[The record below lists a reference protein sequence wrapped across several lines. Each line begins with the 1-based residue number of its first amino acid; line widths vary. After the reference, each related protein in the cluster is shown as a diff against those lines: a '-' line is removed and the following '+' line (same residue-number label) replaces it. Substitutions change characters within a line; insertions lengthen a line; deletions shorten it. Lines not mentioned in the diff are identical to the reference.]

1 MHLSKNI
8 RYLRK
13 SKKMT
18 QKDLAEH
25 LGKSQTV
32 IVSYESELSTPT
44 FENLLK
50 LSEVFAVSIDDL
62 IFRDIER
69 DGLRG
74 PGPVAPGQKEDQD
87 KALVGVIA
95 RLERYVARLE
105 AEIKKRDPGL
115 AEEMGIE

>member
-1 MHLSKNI
+1 MYLHKNI

-13 SKKMT
+13 SKGMT
-18 QKDLAEH
+18 QSDLSNM
-25 LGKSQTV
+25 LDKVNVQVS
-32 IVSYESELSTPT
+32 SYESGKTIPPMDVVMKIAEI
-44 FENLLK
+44 
-50 LSEVFAVSIDDL
+50 FAVSIDDL

-69 DGLRG
+69 EGLRG
-74 PGPVAPGQKEDQD
+74 LGAAAAGPKEDQD
-87 KALVGVIA
+87 KALVGVIT